1 MSARKDSRP
10 YGGAVPAG
18 TEWLLVQTQR
28 HKERAVQ
35 AALASEGIPTHLSLL
50 RQWPRPAVGGDV
62 GPMFPGLYSAS
73 PNPIRLSGVASC
85 NGALRLVSFGD
96 APARTPTLAG
106 TPAAPRFVFALPCD
120 VPLRSSIAHFI

>member
-1 MSARKDSRP
+1 MSAREDSRP
-10 YGGAVPAG
+10 YGGAVPADAG
-18 TEWLLVQTQR
+18 WFVVQTKR

-35 AALASEGIPTHLSLL
+35 AALAREDIPTYVPLL
-50 RQWPRPAVGGDV
+50 RQWPRPAVGGEV
-62 GPMFPGLYSAS
+62 GPMLPGLYSAS

-106 TPAAPRFVFALPCD
+106 TPAAPRFVFALPWD
-120 VPLRSSIAHFI
+120 VPLRSSMAHFI